1 MTGPQMTRYLSL
13 RERLEELAKEDK
25 RIEAAVI
32 LTYEFD
38 PELIESLASS
48 GTINLGDEDESGD
61 GFLWTSDFP
70 CALFYDPKCTQAP
83 ARLPGNF
90 EVHFWSKRGPYR
102 CHHSKAYAFVF
113 DDGTAELILG
123 SFNLTASGLSRN
135 RELLLDFLLS
145 KEDRAHEPV
154 FRDWLRFV
162 RQELRKRAP
171 ESDALLRYELRLS
184 MFFERED
191 SEKTFAEG
199 LLASGYAEF
208 AGGLSGLESLR
219 KRAKDT
225 GLKPETLVFVS
236 PFLDH
241 PDSRRPVLSV
251 FLEEKNFPEIKK
263 IVGFTAAKAVP
274 KRLFP
279 VKSEQT
285 LALYSI
291 REEIDED
298 EEKHLRIRCDRAD
311 LALVGLQRNLHAKLL
326 LLLDR
331 KGKGLLY
338 VGSANFT
345 RKAWLSDGNCE
356 LGALLLTTGLPD
368 AGVQKIKRSVEA
380 LLGVRSDKA
389 VLLDDAVLENDP
401 EEEEGEATFPLNLS
415 SVRLCSAGNE
425 AAATDGAG
433 GHHFE
438 FQTTDERIPAGS
450 FTWEGE
456 KLSLSPANSG
466 ERNVWH
472 SQKLDSDKVRR
483 LIGFKR
489 ILDWTDGK
497 KAASVPFN
505 VEAEVGVALQ
515 FAMEVRAEEVM
526 DFLVSLLK
534 NGRPP
539 RSNKARSDFNRS
551 REEPETTASEE
562 ETLVDRN
569 DNLIIRMQKRIAEL
583 AELENLL
590 FPREKN
596 KQGGSVTLS
605 PVGLGTDLPRLLK
618 HSSRAFLQESGVG
631 ADVRCFL
638 CGEVLK
644 LALRIQSALSD
655 GIGRPQGS
663 TEILREIWEEALKD
677 MKDYFFKAC
686 GKMEET
692 HPDAEN
698 VLKVLEWYK
707 KDVRA
712 L

>member
-13 RERLEELAKEDK
+13 QERLEELAKEEK

-48 GTINLGDEDESGD
+48 GTIHLEDEDESGD

-123 SFNLTASGLSRN
+123 SFNLTASGLSGN
-135 RELLLDFLLS
+135 RELLLDFQLS
-145 KEDRAHEPV
+145 KEDRTHEPV

-171 ESDALLRYELRLS
+171 ESDALLRHELRLS
-184 MFFERED
+184 MLFEQED
-191 SEKTFAEG
+191 SAETFAEG
-199 LLASGYAEF
+199 LLASGYEEF

-219 KRAKDT
+219 LRAKEID
-225 GLKPETLVFVS
+225 LEPETLVFVS
-236 PFLDH
+236 PFLDR
-241 PDSRRPVLSV
+241 PESKEGPVLSD
-251 FLEEKNFPEIKK
+251 FLKNFSTIKK

-274 KRLFP
+274 KCLFP
-279 VKSEQT
+279 VSSEQT

-311 LALVGLQRNLHAKLL
+311 LALKGLQRNLHAKLL

-345 RKAWLSDGNCE
+345 RKAWLSGGNCE

-368 AGVQKIKRSVEA
+368 AGVQQIKDSVEA
-380 LLGVRSDKA
+380 LLGVRSDEA

-401 EEEEGEATFPLNLS
+401 EEEEGEATFPLTLS
-415 SVRLCSAGNE
+415 SVRLCCAGND

-433 GHHFE
+433 GFHFE
-438 FQTTDERIPAGS
+438 FQTTDGKIPNGS
-450 FTWEGE
+450 FEWEGE
-456 KLSLSPANSG
+456 KLSLSPADSG

-472 SQKLDSDKVRR
+472 SQKLNSDKVRR

-489 ILDWTDGK
+489 VLDWTDGEK
-497 KAASVPFN
+497 TACVPFN
-505 VEAEVGVALQ
+505 VEAEMGVALQ
-515 FAMEVRAEEVM
+515 FAVEVKAEEVM

-539 RSNKARSDFNRS
+539 RSNKARSEFQGA
-551 REEPETTASEE
+551 REESEKTASEE

-569 DNLIIRMQKRIAEL
+569 DNLIIRMQKRITEL

-590 FPREKN
+590 FPKVN
-596 KQGGSVTLS
+596 NGPVMLS
-605 PVGLGTDLPRLLK
+605 PMGLSTDLPRLLK

-638 CGEVLK
+638 CGEALR
-644 LALRIQSALSD
+644 LALRIQTALFN
-655 GIGRPQGS
+655 GIGRPLGS

-677 MKDYFFKAC
+677 MKNYFFKAS
-686 GKMEET
+686 GKLEET
-692 HPDAEN
+692 HPDVEN
-698 VLKVLEWYK
+698 VLKVLKWYE
-707 KDVRA
+707 KDVGA

>member
-48 GTINLGDEDESGD
+48 GTIHLEDEDESGD

-90 EVHFWSKRGPYR
+90 EVHFWSKRGKYR

-135 RELLLDFLLS
+135 RELLFDFQLS

-171 ESDALLRYELRLS
+171 ESDALLRHELRLS
-184 MFFERED
+184 MLVEQED
-191 SEKTFAEG
+191 SAKTFSEG
-199 LLASGYAEF
+199 LLASGYTEF
-208 AGGLSGLESLR
+208 AGGMSGLESLR
-219 KRAKDT
+219 RLAEEV
-225 GLKPETLVFVS
+225 GLEEPETLVLVS
-236 PFLDH
+236 PFLDR
-241 PDSRRPVLSV
+241 PESEERPVLSD
-251 FLEEKNFPEIKK
+251 FLKNFSTIKK

-279 VKSEQT
+279 VTSEQT
-285 LALYSI
+285 LTLYSI

-311 LALVGLQRNLHAKLL
+311 LALKGLQRNLHAKLL

-331 KGKGLLY
+331 EGRGLLY

-345 RKAWLSDGNCE
+345 RKAWLSGGNCE

-368 AGVQKIKRSVEA
+368 AGVQQIKDSVEA
-380 LLGVRSDKA
+380 LLGVRSDEA

-415 SVRLCSAGNE
+415 SVRLCCAGNE
-425 AAATDGAG
+425 AAATDGEG

-438 FQTTDERIPAGS
+438 FQTTDGKIPKGS
-450 FTWEGE
+450 FEWEGV
-456 KLSLSPANSG
+456 KLSLSPADSG

-489 ILDWTDGK
+489 VLDWTDGEK
-497 KAASVPFN
+497 TACVPFN
-505 VEAEVGVALQ
+505 VEAEMGVALQ
-515 FAMEVRAEEVM
+515 FAVEVKAEEVM

-539 RSNKARSDFNRS
+539 RSNKVRSDFHGA
-551 REEPETTASEE
+551 REASEKTASEE

-569 DNLIIRMQKRIAEL
+569 ENLIIRMQKRIAEL

-596 KQGGSVTLS
+596 VQGGSVTLS

-644 LALRIQSALSD
+644 LALRIQSALSN
-655 GIGRPQGS
+655 GLGRPQGS

-677 MKDYFFKAC
+677 MKNYFFKAC
-686 GKMEET
+686 EKLEET
-692 HPDAEN
+692 HPEVEN

-707 KDVRA
+707 KDVGA